1 MVGYLYELPE
11 GRKGLWSG
19 GRPQVEPVCVH
30 GLRLL
35 GAGLPPGSGLR
46 QFDRGARALRKRGC
60 GRVLTAP
67 ELRSPERKDIL
78 GRRGLVPIDPLP
90 LCRAKAAALA
100 LALVEELPLRHRWV
114 ALRGEN
120 AQTAWPAASA
130 LCPQVGMLLLDF
142 DWGEEELAQRLRTVY
157 GAAAL
162 DLRQGPPPQVSVE
175 FAPRSPEAGRALRL
189 WGAPNLAG
197 CALSSGGVDDP
208 PLLTLLWETGRL
220 ELRNITAQWRDKP

>member
-1 MVGYLYELPE
+1 MVGYLYERQPE
-11 GRKGLWSG
+11 RGWERLRRHPPAQVRLEGLS
-19 GRPQVEPVCVH
+19 
-30 GLRLL
+30 LL
-35 GAGLPPGSGLR
+35 GMGLPPGGDFRSL
-46 QFDRGARALRKRGC
+46 DRGARALRKKGC
-60 GRVLTAP
+60 ARALTQP
-67 ELRSPERKDIL
+67 ELRCPELPDIL
-78 GRRGLVPIDPLP
+78 RRNGLNPIDPLP
-90 LCRAKAAALA
+90 LCRAKAPELA
-100 LALVEELPLRHRWV
+100 LTQVEALPLRRRCV

-120 AQTAWPAASA
+120 AGVAWAAAAA
-130 LCPQVGMLLLDF
+130 LCPQVGTLLLDF
-142 DWGEEELAQRLRTVY
+142 DRGEEALAQRLRAVY

-162 DLRQGPPPQVSVE
+162 GLRQGPPPQVSVE